1 VIGTTVNKCK
11 YCERSR
17 GAMKKMFESELR
29 RRRKV
34 LKISQIELA
43 RMVGVSL
50 VTIQMWERGAA
61 TPKPENKEKLEGVL
75 STLEKEMGK

>member
-1 VIGTTVNKCK
+1 
-11 YCERSR
+11 
-17 GAMKKMFESELR
+17 MKKMFESELR

-50 VTIQMWERGAA
+50 MTIQMWERGAT
-61 TPKPENKEKLEGVL
+61 TPKPENEEKLERVL

>member
-1 VIGTTVNKCK
+1 MIGTTVNKCK
-11 YCERSR
+11 YYERSR

-29 RRRKV
+29 RRRKA

-50 VTIQMWERGAA
+50 MSIQMWERGAA
-61 TPKPENKEKLEGVL
+61 TPKPENEEKLEGVL

>member
-11 YCERSR
+11 YYERSR

-29 RRRKV
+29 RRRKA

-50 VTIQMWERGAA
+50 MTIQMWERGAA

>member
-1 VIGTTVNKCK
+1 MIGTTVNKCK

>member
-1 VIGTTVNKCK
+1 MIGTTVNKCK

-29 RRRKV
+29 RRRKM

>member
-1 VIGTTVNKCK
+1 MIGTTINKCK

-29 RRRKV
+29 RRRKM

>member
-1 VIGTTVNKCK
+1 
-11 YCERSR
+11 
-17 GAMKKMFESELR
+17 MKKMFESELR
-29 RRRKV
+29 RRRKA

-50 VTIQMWERGAA
+50 MTIQMWERGAT
-61 TPKPENKEKLEGVL
+61 TPKPENEEKLEGVL

>member
-1 VIGTTVNKCK
+1 MIGTTVNKCK

-29 RRRKV
+29 RRRKA

-50 VTIQMWERGAA
+50 MSIQMWERGAA
-61 TPKPENKEKLEGVL
+61 TPKPENEEKLEGVL

>member
-1 VIGTTVNKCK
+1 MIGTTVNKCK

-29 RRRKV
+29 RRRKM

-43 RMVGVSL
+43 RMAGVSL
-50 VTIQMWERGAA
+50 MTIQMWERGAA